1 MNAALTKPIRS
12 PSEDGVITVKKGSAR
27 VKIYPVLNRGKQ
39 LFMVTWFVAGRRHR
53 RNFADEAEARK
64 EATLVATK
72 LSAGEA
78 QVLMLT
84 SGDRESYLEAKR
96 LLAPLGVP
104 LHDAIKDYV
113 AARTLLREDALL
125 PAVRY
130 YRSHAHR
137 ELPRKSVEEVLQEFL
152 QIRGADGA
160 SVRYLQDVRS
170 RLGRFAKA
178 FHMDI
183 GDVETGPM
191 DEWLRSLKVAA
202 RSRKNFRI
210 LLVALFHFARDRG
223 YLANNVTTAADG
235 LPVPKT
241 DDGEIEIYSVEEM
254 AALLGHADD
263 HTLPVLCFGG
273 FAGLRTAEIE
283 RLIWENVKWEQ
294 NVIEVGAKT
303 SKNRQRR
310 LVPLLSP
317 LVELLQ
323 TYRGRVGPVVG
334 KIKLHLRLRQLAQK
348 AGIKWKHNALR
359 HSYASYRLASKQNVA
374 QLALEMG
381 NSPTMI
387 FRHYRELTTPNEAL
401 RWWGLGLG
409 AHPGGLLDTALAPNG
424 TEGQN

>member
-1 MNAALTKPIRS
+1 MAVEGVKTATTVPLPS
-12 PSEDGVITVKKGSAR
+12 PETGKIITVKKGSAL
-27 VKIYPVLNRGKQ
+27 VKIYPTLNRGKQ

-53 RNFADEAEARK
+53 RNFAGEAEARK
-64 EATLVATK
+64 EANLVATK

-84 SGDRESYLEAKR
+84 SSDRESYLEAKR

-104 LHDAIKDYV
+104 LHDAIRDYV
-113 AARTLLREDALL
+113 AARTLLQEDALL

-130 YRSHAHR
+130 YQSHAHR
-137 ELPRKSVEEVLQEFL
+137 ELPRKSVDEVLQEFL
-152 QIRGADGA
+152 KIREADGA

-183 GDVETGPM
+183 GEVETGSI

-210 LLVALFHFARDRG
+210 LLVALFHFAQDRG
-223 YLANNVTTAADG
+223 YLPNNVTTAADG

-241 DDGEIEIYSVEEM
+241 DDGEIEIYSAEEM
-254 AALLGHADD
+254 ATLLRHADA
-263 HTLPVLCFGG
+263 HMLPILCLGG

-283 RLIWENVKWEQ
+283 RLTWENVKWEQ

-323 TYRGRVGPVVG
+323 AYRSRGGPVVG
-334 KIKLHLRLRQLAQK
+334 KIKLHLRLRQLAEK
-348 AGIKWKHNALR
+348 AELKWKHNALR
-359 HSYASYRLASKQNVA
+359 HSFASYRLASEQNAA

-387 FRHYRELTTPNEAL
+387 FRHYRELTTPTEAT
-401 RWWGLGLG
+401 RWWNLGLT
-409 AHPGGLLDTALAPNG
+409 DIK
-424 TEGQN
+424 